1 MSVVGKIGKGFAYS
15 LIGRLPAQLKTQRER
30 LGAALGGFARHRQ
43 EGGTPIEALDERD
56 LSRLARLALVE
67 TLIMGA
73 ALLGCI
79 VWGARKVQ
87 AGDGLSLL
95 VLAGVALLV
104 LARTGRALTHWV
116 LARNEQDRRAQADQ
130 QGGRGQMVKD

>member
-56 LSRLARLALVE
+56 LARLARLALVE

-87 AGDGLSLL
+87 AGDGLSPWYYEI
-95 VLAGVALLV
+95 LAGPQGEPGLPSLAL
-104 LARTGRALTHWV
+104 
-116 LARNEQDRRAQADQ
+116 RRASPWPFL
-130 QGGRGQMVKD
+130 R